1 MNTNMGL
8 HCRARLLAAATFGM
22 VCITGLHSFPSIA
35 SETYPVRP
43 VRIIVAY
50 APGGGSDQLAR
61 LVAPRLTQEF
71 GQQFIVDNR
80 PGGNTLIAMQLL
92 AGAPADGYTLGVI
105 DTAFAINPSLMGKLP
120 YDSARAFAPVT
131 LLATSPFVLVVHPA
145 VAARNVAELIAL
157 AKARPGQLSFSSAG
171 PGTGT
176 RIASDQFS
184 KAAGVRILQ
193 VPYKGGSPS
202 AAALIGGEVNASFAT
217 LPLMFTQISAGRAR
231 ALAVTGLHRYPQL
244 PEVPTLAEAGY
255 REVTA
260 SGFWGVVTPAGVS
273 PAILTRLNQAMGG
286 YLQTAELRDALAQR
300 HFEGGQSGMT
310 TAQFGT
316 FLRTE
321 LSRWEKAVRETGA
334 KLE

>member
-1 MNTNMGL
+1 MSL
-8 HCRARLLAAATFGM
+8 HQRAPWLAASVFGLA
-22 VCITGLHSFPSIA
+22 CITGGLPHHVIA
-35 SETYPVRP
+35 AETYPLRP

-92 AGAPADGYTLGVI
+92 AAAPADGYTLGVI
-105 DTAFAINPSLMGKLP
+105 DTAFVINPPLMGKLP
-120 YDSARAFAPVT
+120 YDSTRSFAPVT
-131 LLATSPFVLVVHPA
+131 LLATSPFVLAVHPSL
-145 VAARNVAELIAL
+145 AAKNMAELVAL
-157 AKARPGQLSFSSAG
+157 ARAKPGQLSFSSAG

-176 RIASDQFS
+176 RIASDQFG
-184 KAAGVRILQ
+184 KAAGIRILQ
-193 VPYKGGSPS
+193 IPYKGGSPS
-202 AAALIGGEVNASFAT
+202 AAALIGGEVHASFAT
-217 LPLMFTQISAGRAR
+217 LPLMYTQISAGRAR
-231 ALAVTGLHRYPQL
+231 ALAVTGPQRYAQL

-260 SGFWGVVTPAGVS
+260 SGFWGVVTPAGV
-273 PAILTRLNQAMGG
+273 PQTILNRLNQAMGR
-286 YLQTAELRDALAQR
+286 YLQTAELREALAQR
-300 HFEGGQSGMT
+300 HFEGGQSGMS
-310 TAQFGT
+310 AAEFGG

-321 LSRWEKAVRETGA
+321 LARWEKSVRETGA

>member
-1 MNTNMGL
+1 MEL
-8 HCRARLLAAATFGM
+8 HCRGRLLAAATLGM
-22 VCITGLHSFPSIA
+22 ASITALQTFPVIA
-35 SETYPVRP
+35 AEIYPVRP

-131 LLATSPFVLVVHPA
+131 LLATSPFVLVAHPA
-145 VAARNVAELIAL
+145 VAVRNVAELIAL

-202 AAALIGGEVNASFAT
+202 AAALIGGEVQASFAT

-231 ALAVTGLHRYPQL
+231 ALAVTGPHRYSQL

-273 PAILTRLNQAMGG
+273 PAILTRLNQAMGR
-286 YLQTAELRDALAQR
+286 YLQTAELREGLAQR

-310 TAQFGT
+310 AAQFGT